1 VNNLHLKAYNFLV
14 DRALKWRMVSTT
26 SLERPEH
33 MSWVLSEAK
42 PTVSTVLGGK
52 ERLTHSP
59 ERQGPS

>member
-1 VNNLHLKAYNFLV
+1 
-14 DRALKWRMVSTT
+14 MVSITL
-26 SLERPEH
+26 LERPEH